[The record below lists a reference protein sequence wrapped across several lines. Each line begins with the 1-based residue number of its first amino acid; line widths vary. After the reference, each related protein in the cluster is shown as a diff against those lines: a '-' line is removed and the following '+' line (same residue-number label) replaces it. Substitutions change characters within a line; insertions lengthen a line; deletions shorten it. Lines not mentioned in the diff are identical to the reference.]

1 VFINAGDVTHGLLEE
16 WQEEAWDRLMRI
28 NLKGRSF

>member
-16 WQEEAWDRLMRI
+16 WQEEAWDLMRI